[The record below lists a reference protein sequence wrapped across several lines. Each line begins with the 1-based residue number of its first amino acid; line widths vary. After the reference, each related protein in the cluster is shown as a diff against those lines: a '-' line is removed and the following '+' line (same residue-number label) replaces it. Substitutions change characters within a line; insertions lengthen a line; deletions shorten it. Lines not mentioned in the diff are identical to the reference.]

1 MHSLWWLPL
10 AAQCV
15 FFALCAGFGAVGVGV
30 LLSGF
35 RKPKGEG

>member
-10 AAQCV
+10 AGQYAML
-15 FFALCAGFGAVGVGV
+15 ALCVGFGAVGVGV

-35 RKPKGEG
+35 RKPKD